1 MASEDIY
8 GLLGLLAGGAG
19 SYFLGGKKE
28 EKELERKIKEAKA
41 VAEAEAEIREKAA
54 LKAENKAEN
63 QRYKQ
68 EGRYT
73 EGDRRG
79 ELKDPDSLYNA
90 IFNPSESDPFHKM
103 FGGGMLA
110 DVLLGTTAYDDPN
123 IRNQEREDF
132 VINPDKNI
140 INDQGALGLA
150 SFLVPGVGYLRG
162 ANALSKL
169 GPSMLGGLSKMF
181 GGRGATTAGS
191 PTQLMLPGMN
201 QGGRVNLA
209 VGGPPANR
217 RMSSSYDQYDD
228 LVRELDDL
236 ILDRQQEDVLQQ
248 MIDMG
253 EIEDIYNQ
261 GGRVGFYNGK

>member
-1 MASEDIY
+1 MKST
-8 GLLGLLAGGAG
+8 LT
-19 SYFLGGKKE
+19 
-28 EKELERKIKEAKA
+28 IK
-41 VAEAEAEIREKAA
+41 EIREKAA

-103 FGGGMLA
+103 LSKTGITLPGDVSLA
-110 DVLLGTTAYDDPN
+110 DAIFGTTAYDDPN

-150 SFLVPGVGYLRG
+150 SFLIPGVGYLRG

-181 GGRGATTAGS
+181 GGRGATTAGATTAGA

-209 VGGPPANR
+209 VGGPSANR

-261 GGRVGFYNGK
+261 GGRVGSYNGK